1 MRRGEWG
8 VSGYSVISRALAV
21 VAVALVAACA
31 EAPPPAPPAPPMA
44 DRVVVH
50 KSTRTLNLLRDGK
63 VLASFPVALGR
74 DPFGPKQ
81 REGDGKTPEG
91 VYRIDYKSMQS
102 RYTRAL
108 HVSYPDDNDRAR
120 AQAMNVDPGGAI
132 FVHGLP
138 NEYGQVDPDPRLT
151 FDLGDGHN
159 KILPSVRAAI
169 ALRVRND
176 DRDCA
181 SVAHNDF
188 PVRRGNRYLGSADRL
203 RPRAEDRPGNRPD
216 AAVGR
221 RRPFPA
227 GHLEDAIRA
236 TIARAGLRR
245 HVRHQIGRAH
255 V

>member
-8 VSGYSVISRALAV
+8 VSGYSVVSRALAV

-91 VYRIDYKSMQS
+91 FYRIDYKSMQS

-138 NEYGQVDPDPRLT
+138 NEYGPVDAPPWSRDWT
-151 FDLGDGHN
+151 ETH
-159 KILPSVRAAI
+159 PSVQSRDHGGGSTGPYSFGRPCTKMAPPGSTFI
-169 ALRVRND
+169 A
-176 DRDCA
+176 C
-181 SVAHNDF
+181 
-188 PVRRGNRYLGSADRL
+188 
-203 RPRAEDRPGNRPD
+203 
-216 AAVGR
+216 
-221 RRPFPA
+221 
-227 GHLEDAIRA
+227 
-236 TIARAGLRR
+236 ARARSLSSG
-245 HVRHQIGRAH
+245 
-255 V
+255 

>member
-8 VSGYSVISRALAV
+8 VSGYSVVSRAISV
-21 VAVALVAACA
+21 VAVTLVAACA
-31 EAPPPAPPAPPMA
+31 EMPPPAPAAPPMA

-138 NEYGQVDPDPRLT
+138 NEYGPVDPPPWSRDWTEGCVSVGNVAIVKIWDAVP
-151 FDLGDGHN
+151 DGTP
-159 KILPSVRAAI
+159 IEITP
-169 ALRVRND
+169 
-176 DRDCA
+176 
-181 SVAHNDF
+181 
-188 PVRRGNRYLGSADRL
+188 
-203 RPRAEDRPGNRPD
+203 
-216 AAVGR
+216 
-221 RRPFPA
+221 
-227 GHLEDAIRA
+227 
-236 TIARAGLRR
+236 
-245 HVRHQIGRAH
+245 
-255 V
+255 